1 VTGHDDVE
9 AGGARVDVHF
19 IHVME
24 DVNADAFQLKCEVK
38 RDPRCPLALVVVSP
52 DRIDRRYDAQLLEN
66 LGPADVARMNDVL
79 NARECTDRF
88 GAKQSVRVG
97 DEAYRFQWVV
107 SAAPDRNRSSIGGG
121 AAAAQASVR
130 VWIIDDRNVILA
142 HRSCE
147 MLVHDSNLRQHGRYR
162 STATTAGAKS
172 ARRGVIAIHHDSG
185 RYVLIFCQIRDF
197 ESYNANNKSNK
208 SI

>member
-162 STATTAGAKS
+162 VLQRARATSSRYRGLSRYTTTQVGAS
-172 ARRGVIAIHHDSG
+172 
-185 RYVLIFCQIRDF
+185 
-197 ESYNANNKSNK
+197 
-208 SI
+208 